1 MRMTQIL
8 GGVAL
13 VIGLVLLGFAY
24 HASNAPMDQVSNAI
38 TGRFTDQTMWYLI
51 LGHCRRRRGCPASR
65 IRQTEIEC
73 DQAPGPARARSL
85 PEGGNERRARR

>member
-8 GGVAL
+8 GAVAL

-38 TGRFTDQTMWYLI
+38 TGRFTSQTMWYLI
-51 LGHCRRRRGCPASR
+51 LGIAAAVGGVLLVAFGRRR
-65 IRQTEIEC
+65 
-73 DQAPGPARARSL
+73 
-85 PEGGNERRARR
+85 

>member
-8 GGVAL
+8 GAVAL
-13 VIGLVLLGFAY
+13 VIGVVLMGLAY

-51 LGHCRRRRGCPASR
+51 LGIAAAVGGVLLVAFGRRG
-65 IRQTEIEC
+65 
-73 DQAPGPARARSL
+73 
-85 PEGGNERRARR
+85 

>member
-1 MRMTQIL
+1 VRMTQIL

-51 LGHCRRRRGCPASR
+51 LGIAAAVGGVLLVAFGRRR
-65 IRQTEIEC
+65 
-73 DQAPGPARARSL
+73 
-85 PEGGNERRARR
+85 